1 VRFHG
6 LSEEPAPED
15 VDGVLPPGRAHPL
28 VADLRDQRRA
38 LRDRVQHRGNFRKL
52 LHQRF
57 LAVDV
62 LVRAQRPEHD
72 QRVVVVGRAHDH
84 RVEAVAVPVERL
96 AEVAAREC
104 VGMVLGDARQRVR
117 VDIAEARER
126 HVGVLLQFMPIG
138 RRDAAADAHLQELQL
153 AERARADAPAGGRC
167 RIPCSRDRGNRGQ
180 RHRRPGREGG
190 ARE

>member
-104 VGMVLGDARQRVR
+104 VG
-117 VDIAEARER
+117 
-126 HVGVLLQFMPIG
+126 VLLQFMPIG

-153 AERARADAPAGGRC
+153 AERPSGCACVGPM
-167 RIPCSRDRGNRGQ
+167 PHPMQ
-180 RHRRPGREGG
+180 P
-190 ARE
+190 